1 MKKWITAVVMMVL
14 AAGLLAAQ
22 YQGKVEVRVVDE
34 SGKPL
39 EKAEVS
45 LVSQKSAAI
54 RYDHDTDKDGRFIQ
68 VGLMPGN
75 YMINVKKAG
84 FAPVSKEIRVS
95 IAGEE
100 KYEVVLKTAE
110 AAELKTLSAA
120 DRLFLKGNGL
130 YAAGKYAEAA
140 AAYEEAVAAN
150 PSNWAYFLNLGLAYK
165 KMDRLADAER
175 AFRKAVEL
183 NAESFS
189 ANKEL
194 GEALARLGRP
204 DEAGPYYEKAA
215 TLNPEDPDIHY
226 NLGLLLNSGGNPERA
241 FAEFAKAAELRPD
254 FAEAYYEMGT
264 ILIGQNKV
272 PEAVASLEKF
282 LKLAPEHEKAA
293 IARQLLE
300 YLKK

>member
-1 MKKWITAVVMMVL
+1 MKRFALAFALTAL
-14 AAGLLAAQ
+14 AAGFLAAQ

-45 LVSQKSAAI
+45 IVSQKSAAI
-54 RYDHDTDKDGRFIQ
+54 RYDHATDKEGRFIQ
-68 VGLMPGN
+68 VGLTPGN

-95 IAGEE
+95 IAGED
-100 KYEVVLKTAE
+100 KYEVTLRAAE
-110 AAELKTLSAA
+110 AAEMKSLSAA

-130 YAAGKYAEAA
+130 YAAQKYAEAA
-140 AAYEEAVAAN
+140 AAYEEAVAN
-150 PSNWAYFLNLGLAYK
+150 SQSNWAYFLNLGLAYK
-165 KMDRLADAER
+165 KLDRPADAER

-194 GEALARLGRP
+194 GEVLAKLGRP
-204 DEAGPYYEKAA
+204 DEAGPFYEKAA
-215 TLNPEDPDIHY
+215 ALNPEDPDIHY
-226 NLGLLLNSGGNPERA
+226 NLGLLLNAGGNPEKA
-241 FAEFAKAAELRPD
+241 FDEFTKAVELRPD

-264 ILIGQNKV
+264 ILIGRNKV
-272 PEAVASLEKF
+272 AEAVASLEKF
-282 LKLAPEHEKAA
+282 LKLAPDHEKAA